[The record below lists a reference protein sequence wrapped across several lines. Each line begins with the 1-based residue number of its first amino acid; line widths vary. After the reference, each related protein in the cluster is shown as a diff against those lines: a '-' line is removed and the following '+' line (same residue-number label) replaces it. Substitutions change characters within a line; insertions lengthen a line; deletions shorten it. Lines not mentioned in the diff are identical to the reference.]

1 MHCIGV
7 LCLLNNK
14 GQVHTRMSAY
24 MCTYYWWWHWQ
35 TMCMSLR
42 QVYVEAWRSLAVE
55 NLQQNNRAQCSSKL
69 MNYLILQSLLPTS
82 IMERIS
88 CPEILRKIEQLV
100 LLFLFY
106 PPQYFKYSPWQPRI
120 RISGEGGKCVL
131 VKIPT
136 YDSIQQSL
144 RTSGFCVCL
153 KICLWR
159 SSERLRTKVNQPS
172 LSYVLCPTE

>member
-1 MHCIGV
+1 M
-7 LCLLNNK
+7 
-14 GQVHTRMSAY
+14 RMSAY
-24 MCTYYWWWHWQ
+24 MCTYYWRWHWQ
-35 TMCMSLR
+35 TMFMSLR
-42 QVYVEAWRSLAVE
+42 QVYVEAWRSLVVE
-55 NLQQNNRAQCSSKL
+55 NLQQNKRSQCSSKL
-69 MNYLILQSLLPTS
+69 MNYLILQSLLLTS

-88 CPEILRKIEQLV
+88 YPEILRKIEQLV

-120 RISGEGGKCVL
+120 RISGERGECVL
-131 VKIPT
+131 VKKNPT

-172 LSYVLCPTE
+172 LSYVLRPTE